1 MQETQEKLALGQV
14 VGSPPTSNH
23 EASTTSDEK
32 PLSKA
37 GSSDGSPMSSYC
49 VSLITWG
56 DIYLSR
62 SY

>member
-1 MQETQEKLALGQV
+1 MQEIQEKLAPREV

-23 EASTTSDEK
+23 EASTASDEK

-37 GSSDGSPMSSYC
+37 GSSAGSPMSSYC
-49 VSLITWG
+49 VSLITWATR
-56 DIYLSR
+56 LLP